1 MSFICSVIIT
11 SRISGGRAD
20 VADPLVL
27 QSISAAVFGGI
38 SITGGSGNI
47 VGAMIGVVI
56 FAMVSNG
63 MNMMNASQFLQQII
77 IGTILLAVLIFRYFM
92 RKQ

>member
-1 MSFICSVIIT
+1 MMSWIIF
-11 SRISGGRAD
+11 
-20 VADPLVL
+20 L
-27 QSISAAVFGGI
+27 VFGGVVGWVASLI
-38 SITGGSGNI
+38 MHTDGQQGIILNVIVGI

-77 IGTILLAVLIFRYFM
+77 IGSILLAVLIFRYFT
-92 RKQ
+92 KKK